1 MSDPVNANCRKTC
14 TCDLCA
20 YKKISNYREL
30 QKQMF
35 LLYPTER
42 RLFILLNAVE
52 LEENTERSKRNENQ

>member
-1 MSDPVNANCRKTC
+1 MNCRKTC

-35 LLYPTER
+35 LLDPTER
-42 RLFILLNAVE
+42 RLFLLLNAVE